1 MPKRRILFFL
11 AGVIGVAVAG
21 IADQCGER
29 ISGARTLMHETCVPS
44 CPLIARC

>member
-21 IADQCGER
+21 IATSVVNGYQEHER
-29 ISGARTLMHETCVPS
+29 
-44 CPLIARC
+44 